1 MQDKTNIS
9 LQGPSP
15 AQLVIEAC
23 RMDNTD
29 LLTKIIDQC
38 TTAEAAADLINNA
51 KTVMG
56 NFAYHEAA
64 LRGNCTQI
72 FPHLVL

>member
-1 MQDKTNIS
+1 
-9 LQGPSP
+9 
-15 AQLVIEAC
+15 
-23 RMDNTD
+23 MDNTD